1 MDFNSLTT
9 TLHNFLGAFNG
20 GYALLLPSVRWLTG
34 SLLVIELIL
43 IGLFWAISGGE
54 RLGAVI
60 KKLLFILFWL
70 MVISYFDVWSKVFRD
85 SLIDAG
91 LIAGGQGG
99 NRGLLLD
106 PSRIA
111 GYGLDATMALT
122 NRMEQIHS
130 WQVLDSIIL
139 GLSYIMIML
148 AFLVIAV
155 QVFITQ
161 IEFYIVMV
169 LSSILLP
176 WGLLKPT
183 KFIAEKAI
191 GSVVSSS
198 VKLMVLS
205 FIIAIADNVLSNIVY
220 TGSILNFNEIWSV
233 LLTVGTIA
241 FLAWSAP
248 GMAAGM
254 ISGSPSLTA
263 GTLAQNTVASAMAG
277 GIAAQGMVEATRS
290 AAKGA
295 GGTAAVGARAVGA
308 YNVGSTMASTAGEAG
323 KLGAALGGIKTA
335 GASLVQSTVGKMS
348 TSVKEAGGRN
358 VSRGMRA
365 GYSASGGTQS
375 EGMKGAQAK
384 DEAAASGGHGSS
396 KDNWSNTI
404 GKAMHATPH
413 EARPS
418 GGGSGPKL

>member
-20 GYALLLPSVRWLTG
+20 GYALLLPSVRWLTA

-70 MVISYFDVWSKVFRD
+70 MIIAYFDVWSKIFRD
-85 SLIDAG
+85 SLINAG

-99 NRGLLLD
+99 NSGLLLD

-111 GYGLDATMALT
+111 GYGLDATAFLT

-148 AFLVIAV
+148 AFLAIAV

-191 GSVVSSS
+191 GSIVSSS

-205 FIIAIADNVLSNIVY
+205 FIIAIADDSLSNITY

-241 FLAWSAP
+241 LLAWSAP
-248 GMAAGM
+248 GLAAGM

-263 GTLAQNTVASAMAG
+263 GTIAQNTVASAMAG
-277 GIAAQGMVEATRS
+277 GMAAQGMAAATKA
-290 AAKGA
+290 AAKGV
-295 GGTAAVGARAVGA
+295 GGTAAVGARAAGA
-308 YNVGSTMASTAGEAG
+308 YSVGSTMASTAGGAG
-323 KLGAALGGIKTA
+323 KVGAAMSGIKTA
-335 GASLVQSTVGKMS
+335 GASLVQSTVGKMA

-375 EGMKGAQAK
+375 AGMKVAQTRDEGAV
-384 DEAAASGGHGSS
+384 SS
-396 KDNWSNTI
+396 SQGQKGNWSSTI
-404 GKAMHATPH
+404 STAMHATPQ

-418 GGGSGPKL
+418 GSGSGPKL

>member
-1 MDFNSLTT
+1 MEFNTLTT
-9 TLHNFLGAFNG
+9 TLNNFLMAFSG

-34 SLLVIELIL
+34 TLLVIELIL

-70 MVISYFDVWSKVFRD
+70 MVISYFDDWSELFRD
-85 SLIDAG
+85 SLINAG
-91 LIAGGQGG
+91 LIAGGGQAG
-99 NRGLLLD
+99 NPGVLLD

-111 GYGLDATMALT
+111 GYGLDATAVLAD
-122 NRMEQIHS
+122 RMRKIHA
-130 WQVLDSIIL
+130 WQVLDAIIL

-148 AFLVIAV
+148 AFLVIAI

-161 IEFYIVMV
+161 IEFYLVMV

-191 GSVVSSS
+191 GSVVSAS

-205 FIIAIADNVLSNIVY
+205 FIIAVADGVLSNIAY
-220 TGSILNFNEIWSV
+220 TGTILNFNEIWSV

-241 FLAWSAP
+241 FLAWGAP

-277 GIAAQGMVEATRS
+277 GMAAAGMAEATRA
-290 AAKGA
+290 AAKGV
-295 GGTAAVGARAVGA
+295 GGTAAAGARTVGA
-308 YNVGSTMASTAGEAG
+308 YNAGSTMASAGGAG
-323 KLGAALGGIKTA
+323 KLGAALGGVKTA
-335 GASLVQSTVGKMS
+335 GASLVQSTVGKMAG
-348 TSVKEAGGRN
+348 SVQEAGRRN
-358 VSRGMRA
+358 ISKGMRA
-365 GYSASGGTQS
+365 GYSASGGTMS
-375 EGMKGAQAK
+375 EGMKGAQAR
-384 DEAAASGGHGSS
+384 DEAAASGGYGR
-396 KDNWSNTI
+396 KGNWSNTI
-404 GKAMHATPH
+404 GKAMHVTPH

-418 GGGSGPKL
+418 GGGPSPKL

>member
-1 MDFNSLTT
+1 MEFNTLTT

-34 SLLVIELIL
+34 TLLVVELIL

-54 RLGAVI
+54 RLGSVI

-70 MVISYFDVWSKVFRD
+70 MVINYFDVWSKVFRD

-91 LIAGGQGG
+91 MIAGGQAG
-99 NRGLLLD
+99 NPGLLLD

-111 GYGLDATMALT
+111 GYGLDATSVLAD
-122 NRMEQIHS
+122 RMKKIHA
-130 WQVLDSIIL
+130 WQVLDAIIL
-139 GLSYIMIML
+139 GLSYMMIML
-148 AFLVIAV
+148 AFLVIAI

-161 IEFYIVMV
+161 IEFYLVMV

-205 FIIAIADNVLSNIVY
+205 FIIAVADGVLSNIAY
-220 TGSILNFNEIWSV
+220 TGTILNFNEIWSV

-263 GTLAQNTVASAMAG
+263 GTLAQNTVASGMAG
-277 GIAAQGMVEATRS
+277 GMAAAGMVGATRA
-290 AAKGA
+290 AAKGV
-295 GGTAAVGARAVGA
+295 GGTAAAGARTVGA
-308 YNVGSTMASTAGEAG
+308 YNAGSTMASASGAG
-323 KLGAALGGIKTA
+323 KLGAALGGVKTA
-335 GASLVQSTVGKMS
+335 GASLVQSTVGKMAG
-348 TSVKEAGGRN
+348 SVQEAGRRN
-358 VSRGMRA
+358 VNKGMRA

-375 EGMKGAQAK
+375 AGMKGAQAR
-384 DEAAASGGHGSS
+384 DEAAASGGHGR
-396 KDNWSNTI
+396 KGNWSNTL

-418 GGGSGPKL
+418 GGGSSPKL

>member
-1 MDFNSLTT
+1 MEFNTLTT
-9 TLHNFLGAFNG
+9 TLNNFLMAFSG

-34 SLLVIELIL
+34 TLLVIELIL

-70 MVISYFDVWSKVFRD
+70 MVISYFDVWSKAFRD

-91 LIAGGQGG
+91 LIAGGQAG
-99 NRGLLLD
+99 NRGFLLD

-111 GYGLDATMALT
+111 GYGLDATMVLAD
-122 NRMEQIHS
+122 RMRKIHA
-130 WQVLDSIIL
+130 WQVLDAIIL

-148 AFLVIAV
+148 AFLVIAI

-161 IEFYIVMV
+161 IEFYLVMV

-191 GSVVSSS
+191 GSVVSAS

-205 FIIAIADNVLSNIVY
+205 FIIAVADGVLSNIAY
-220 TGSILNFNEIWSV
+220 TGTILNFNEIWSV

-263 GTLAQNTVASAMAG
+263 GTLAQNTAASVMAG
-277 GIAAQGMVEATRS
+277 SIAAQGMVSATR
-290 AAKGA
+290 AASKGV
-295 GGTAAVGARAVGA
+295 GGVAAAGARGVGA
-308 YNVGSTMASTAGEAG
+308 YQAGSNMASAGGAG
-323 KLGAALGGIKTA
+323 KLGAALGGVKTA
-335 GASLVQSTVGKMS
+335 SASLVRSTVGKMAN
-348 TSVKEAGGRN
+348 SVQEAGKRN

-365 GYSASGGTQS
+365 GYSASGGTLS

-384 DEAAASGGHGSS
+384 DEAAASGGHGR
-396 KDNWSNTI
+396 KGNWSNTI

-418 GGGSGPKL
+418 GGGSSPKL